1 MSESVSRRQLLQGAA
16 GTAAAG
22 IVGVAPAQAAPMPI
36 KIANASGALT
46 QVMGALMKQ
55 QRIMES
61 FDLAPDILE
70 VADGSKILGA
80 VISGTVDVCLMSG
93 FGQLFPAVERGG
105 GLKVIGGALLSPTI
119 AMFTG
124 KSNVNS
130 LKDLEGR
137 TVGIGS
143 VGALAHQL
151 ILTLLRKH
159 HVDDSKVTF
168 VNIGST
174 AAIFRAVSAGAIDA
188 GPGEAALVSAAAQYH
203 VRAIP
208 GGIMAAE
215 LPDFTYQG
223 SWASDNAIRTK
234 REVLVRAL
242 AAQASL
248 YRFIQSP
255 QAKEPFIRARRSV
268 FPTASQADHEA
279 DWNYVQTY
287 KPLAVN
293 LALTPQR
300 IQYMQQLNVGFK
312 VQKSVLPFDRV
323 ADMSLAA
330 DALKLLK

>member
-1 MSESVSRRQLLQGAA
+1 MPSSFSRRQLLHGAA
-16 GTAAAG
+16 GTAVAG
-22 IVGVAPAQAAPMPI
+22 LVGAAPALAAPTPI

-46 QVMGALMKQ
+46 QTMTALMRQ
-55 QRIMES
+55 QRFLES
-61 FDLAPDILE
+61 FDLSPDILE

-80 VISGTVDVCLMSG
+80 VISNTVDVCMMSG
-93 FGQLFPAVERGG
+93 FGQVFPAVERGG

-119 AMFTG
+119 ALFTG
-124 KSNVNS
+124 KPNINS

-151 ILTLLRKH
+151 VLTLLRKH

-188 GPGEAALVSAAAQYH
+188 GPGEASLVGAAAQYH

-208 GGIMAAE
+208 NGIMAAE

-223 SWASDNAIRTK
+223 SWASDVAIRTK
-234 REVLVRAL
+234 RDLLVRAL
-242 AAQASL
+242 AAHAKL

-293 LALTPQR
+293 LALSPQR

-312 VQKSVLPFDRV
+312 IQKTVLPFDRV

-330 DALKLLK
+330 DALRLLK